1 MGSRLVSQDYEDWQ
15 VDDRPAL
22 KGLAAFVTLLLI
34 LVVGAGHLYNRY
46 YAARTRADPVR
57 FPQPELETIDS
68 APHDLQSVPAS
79 QPPAGIDRAMAATAA
94 RGDALWND

>member
-1 MGSRLVSQDYEDWQ
+1 MSQDYEDWH

-22 KGLAAFVTLLLI
+22 KALAVFVLALLI
-34 LVVGAGHLYNRY
+34 LVVGAGLFYNRY

-68 APHDLQSVPAS
+68 APRDRQSVPAS

-94 RGDALWND
+94 QGDALWND

>member
-1 MGSRLVSQDYEDWQ
+1 MGGRLMSQDYEDWQ

-22 KGLAAFVTLLLI
+22 KALAAFVLALLI
-34 LVVGAGHLYNRY
+34 LVVGAGLLYNRY
-46 YAARTRADPVR
+46 YAARTRADPVH

-68 APHDLQSVPAS
+68 APRDRQSVPAS
-79 QPPAGIDRAMAATAA
+79 QPPAGIDRAMAAAAA

>member
-1 MGSRLVSQDYEDWQ
+1 MSQEYEDWQ

-22 KGLAAFVTLLLI
+22 KGLAAFVVLLLI
-34 LVVGAGHLYNRY
+34 LVVGTGLFYNRY

-68 APHDLQSVPAS
+68 APRDRQPVPAS
-79 QPPAGIDRAMAATAA
+79 RPPAGIDRAMAATAA